1 MEQKRINLVEY
12 VNLQNEKGIPVGHAP
27 KVIGEAAEIVKKEY
41 DIKIFCGSGIKK
53 LLGDKYDISIIESNF
68 HKRNKALMF
77 VSRWKNLNYVFA
89 NSQDNDIMWF
99 TNIDWTLFLYLSLK
113 KSIKQKIIVTAYRDI
128 VEDMKGYKSRIRRM
142 LGKICMKSLDKI
154 SLYVITNP
162 ALKLFDNQI
171 TIPDYYYS
179 EKYDSYSYVDK
190 KNQIACL
197 GAMRGTKDLVGVVRH
212 FNGTGIK
219 VLIVGD
225 FMDKEEFKTIVD
237 MADSNIIIKDVVLS
251 FDEYYKLIAMSKYV
265 ILPYKLERYK
275 NATSGILL
283 ESLFLRSVP
292 IAPKWLLENN
302 KIAGI
307 GYDKLE
313 SLPLDIESFEKLSK
327 EIDFN
332 IDEYRME
339 TISDKL
345 NVAIQEYVLS

>member
-1 MEQKRINLVEY
+1 
-12 VNLQNEKGIPVGHAP
+12 
-27 KVIGEAAEIVKKEY
+27 
-41 DIKIFCGSGIKK
+41 
-53 LLGDKYDISIIESNF
+53 
-68 HKRNKALMF
+68 
-77 VSRWKNLNYVFA
+77 
-89 NSQDNDIMWF
+89 
-99 TNIDWTLFLYLSLK
+99 
-113 KSIKQKIIVTAYRDI
+113 
-128 VEDMKGYKSRIRRM
+128 M

-179 EKYDSYSYVDK
+179 EKYDAYSEVVK
-190 KNQIACL
+190 KEQIACL
-197 GAMRGTKDLVGVVRH
+197 GAMRGTKDLMGVVKR

-219 VLIVGD
+219 VLIAGD
-225 FMDKEEFKTIVD
+225 FMDKEELKTIED
-237 MADSNIIIKDVVLS
+237 IADSNIIIKDAVLS
-251 FDEYYKLIAMSKYV
+251 FEEYYELIAESKYV
-265 ILPYKLERYK
+265 ILPYKLERYE

-313 SLPLDIESFEKLSK
+313 DLPSGIEAFDMLSK

-332 IDEYRME
+332 IDEYRVE

-345 NVAIQEYVLS
+345 NVAIQEYVLP